1 MIRVP
6 PASDRDIEVMLL
18 HKFDAFDNI
27 VLIFYVDYK
36 RLIAKQSGQ
45 SPRERHSGV

>member
-18 HKFDAFDNI
+18 DKFDALNDIAF
-27 VLIFYVDYK
+27 LFYVDYK
-36 RLIAKQSGQ
+36 RLIAKENGQ
-45 SPRERHSGV
+45 PPRECHSGV